1 MGFEVRGP
9 AVEGSRGVALAAAV
23 EVEGVEELV
32 WDGMKGSRG
41 VVVFDVVTKRFGD
54 SCTGQIG
61 GGGPGAEGALYGW
74 CAGCPRVAL

>member
-41 VVVFDVVTKRFGD
+41 VVVFDMITERFGGI
-54 SCTGQIG
+54 CTGQVG
-61 GGGPGAEGALYGW
+61 RGSPGAEGAPYGW